1 MLTLLFPSNFYD
13 FYFYLFVRRMT
24 GFNSQKFQLK
34 IEKEKNLLKGL
45 QRGIANKVCTFA
57 HKKVSSVGMCSGPC
71 EF

>member
-1 MLTLLFPSNFYD
+1 
-13 FYFYLFVRRMT
+13 MT

-45 QRGIANKVCTFA
+45 QRGMANKVCTLPD
-57 HKKVSSVGMCSGPC
+57 KKVSSVGMCSGPC